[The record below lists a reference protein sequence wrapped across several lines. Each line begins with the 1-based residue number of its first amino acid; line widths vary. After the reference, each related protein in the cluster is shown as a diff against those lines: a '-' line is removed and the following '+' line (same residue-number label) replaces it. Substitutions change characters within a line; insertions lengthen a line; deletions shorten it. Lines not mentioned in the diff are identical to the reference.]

1 MSRLLQL
8 EVDPLMAER
17 LNSASAQ
24 RRYFPFT
31 DEVID
36 WSVPLTEEWSYMPME
51 HSVFA
56 GSSILEG
63 LSPGE
68 RAFVERWEMTQ
79 LMRNIGHGEHM
90 LNQGILAMLWITDP
104 LDPSYRYLLHEVA
117 EECQHMA
124 MFNHWVRINDDIV
137 AAGVDEAEWG
147 QPAAAAAE
155 VTARELPAAF
165 WVRVLLF
172 EFVGDDLNQSMRLGA
187 SVGLHPILVQIGKV
201 HTAEE
206 ARHISYARS
215 WLENGIGK
223 LTADQR
229 AEVQRTTRENAQPL
243 IDRKALLP
251 VSWSDQLAPFM
262 SQDVF
267 TKARSQSGARART
280 MVQLK
285 YLLDEFEE
293 IGAIDSAT
301 MRTWESDGAFG

>member
-1 MSRLLQL
+1 MSNLLEL
-8 EVDPLMAER
+8 DVDPVLAER
-17 LNSASAQ
+17 LNSASAR
-24 RRYFPFT
+24 RRYFPFA

-36 WSVPLTEEWSYMPME
+36 WSVPLTDEWSYMPIE

-56 GSSILEG
+56 GSSILAG
-63 LSPGE
+63 LSQVE

-90 LNQGILAMLWITDP
+90 LNQGILSMLWITDP

-124 MFNHWVRINDDIV
+124 MFNHWVRINDDIT
-137 AAGVDEAEWG
+137 AAGVDEADWG

-155 VTARELPAAF
+155 VLAQELPEAF

-187 SVGLHPILVQIGKV
+187 ADGLHPILVQIGKV

-215 WLENGIGK
+215 WLNNGMAK
-223 LTADQR
+223 LNKDQR
-229 AEVQRTTRENAQPL
+229 TEVQRTTRENAQPL

-251 VSWSDQLAPFM
+251 VRWSDQLSPFM
-262 SQDVF
+262 SQDDF
-267 TKARSQSGARART
+267 KQARSESQARVRI
-280 MVQLK
+280 MGQLK
-285 YLLDEFEE
+285 QLLDEFEE

-301 MRTWESDGAFG
+301 MRTWENEGAFG

>member
-1 MSRLLQL
+1 MAELLEL
-8 EVDPLMAER
+8 DVDPQLVER
-17 LNSASAQ
+17 LNAASAR
-24 RRYFPFT
+24 RRYFPFA

-36 WSVPLTEEWSYMPME
+36 WSVPLTDDWSYMPRE
-51 HSVFA
+51 HSLFA
-56 GSSILEG
+56 GSPILER
-63 LSPGE
+63 LSQPE

-90 LNQGILAMLWITDP
+90 LNQGILSMLWITDP

-137 AAGVDEAEWG
+137 AAGVDEATWG
-147 QPAAAAAE
+147 QAAAAAAE
-155 VTARELPAAF
+155 VIAQELPAAF

-215 WLENGIGK
+215 WLENSMAK
-223 LTADQR
+223 LTPEQR
-229 AEVQRTTRENAQPL
+229 AEVQRATRENAQPL

-251 VSWSDQLAPFM
+251 VRWSDQLAPFM
-262 SQDVF
+262 SQ
-267 TKARSQSGARART
+267 
-280 MVQLK
+280 
-285 YLLDEFEE
+285 E
-293 IGAIDSAT
+293 
-301 MRTWESDGAFG
+301 